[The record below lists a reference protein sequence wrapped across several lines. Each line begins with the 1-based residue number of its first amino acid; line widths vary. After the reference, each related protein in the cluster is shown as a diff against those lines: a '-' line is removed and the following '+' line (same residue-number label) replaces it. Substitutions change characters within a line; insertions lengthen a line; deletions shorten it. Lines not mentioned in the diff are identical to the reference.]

1 MLNTIANSEEINLK
15 LKKYKS
21 RFGILRHNFGSSY
34 KLADNEELEWAASVI
49 YSPGLIQVDGY
60 FIIMF
65 ILL

>member
-1 MLNTIANSEEINLK
+1 MLNTIANSEEIKLK

-21 RFGILRHNFGSSY
+21 RFGNLRHNFGSSY
-34 KLADNEELEWAASVI
+34 KLRENEELEWAASVI
-49 YSPGLIQVDGY
+49 YNPGLIKIYAY